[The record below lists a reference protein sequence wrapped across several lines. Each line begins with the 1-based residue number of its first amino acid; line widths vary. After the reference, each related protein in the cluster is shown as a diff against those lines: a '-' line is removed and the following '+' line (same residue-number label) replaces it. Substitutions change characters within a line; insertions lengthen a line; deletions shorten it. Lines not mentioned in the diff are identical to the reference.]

1 MSWANPWALVALAA
15 VPLVYLYL
23 AYVKKPPTLVV
34 PTVRPFR
41 SMGRRRPRRR
51 LALAEWCFLA
61 ALTLLIFAL
70 GRPRRGDEK
79 IVVRAQGIDMIFA
92 LDMSGSM
99 SAYDLPADIR
109 DAAGLRSAL
118 ASGRLRNRLDTAKTE
133 LARFI
138 AERPNDRIGLIGF
151 AEFAY
156 NFVPPTLDHDWLSTR
171 LGTLEPGQIGDGTGI
186 ASPIVSAA
194 NRLKKSDSPRR
205 VLVLFTDGADNVA
218 HRVTPEQAAQLA
230 KECDVVIHTVGIGG
244 DRAVIEADTPF
255 GRRLHQYS
263 GQFDEARLRRLAKLT
278 GGRYFHAGDASGM
291 HEVMEKIN
299 ELETTAKEQPK
310 FIEYHE
316 YGPFLAFLALALLLF
331 GAVAEHTWKL
341 KFP

>member
-1 MSWANPWALVALAA
+1 MSWANPWALGALVV

-23 AYVKKPPTLVV
+23 AYVKKPPTLMVA
-34 PTVRPFR
+34 TVRPFR
-41 SMGRRRPRRR
+41 NPGRRRRRGIGF
-51 LALAEWCFLA
+51 AGWCSLA
-61 ALTLLIFAL
+61 ALTLLIVAL
-70 GRPRRGDEK
+70 ARPRRGDEK
-79 IVVRAQGIDMIFA
+79 IIVRAQGIDMIFA

-99 SAYDLPADIR
+99 AAYDVPGALRTGGEIVDAIR
-109 DAAGLRSAL
+109 
-118 ASGRLRNRLDTAKTE
+118 SGKLQNRLDTAKRE

-156 NFVPPTLDHDWLSTR
+156 NFVPPTLDHDWLTER
-171 LGTLEPGQIGDGTGI
+171 LGTLEPGQIGDATGI
-186 ASPIVSAA
+186 ASPIASAA

-244 DRAVIEADTPF
+244 DRAVIEAETPF
-255 GRRLHQYS
+255 GRRLHPYS

-278 GGRYFHAGDASGM
+278 GGQYFHAGDASGM
-291 HEVMEKIN
+291 HGVMEKIN

-316 YGPFLAFLALALLLF
+316 YAPYLALAALALLLV
-331 GAVAEHTWKL
+331 GTVAEHTWKL

>member
-1 MSWANPWALVALAA
+1 MSWANPWALGALVV
-15 VPLVYLYL
+15 VPLAYLYL

-34 PTVRPFR
+34 ATVRPFR
-41 SMGRRRPRRR
+41 NPVRRRRRGIGF
-51 LALAEWCFLA
+51 AGWCSLA
-61 ALTLLIFAL
+61 ALTLLIVAL
-70 GRPRRGDEK
+70 ARPRRGDEK
-79 IVVRAQGIDMIFA
+79 IIVRAQGIDMIFA

-99 SAYDLPADIR
+99 AAYDVPGALRTGGEIVDAIR
-109 DAAGLRSAL
+109 
-118 ASGRLRNRLDTAKTE
+118 SGKLRNRLDTAKRE

-156 NFVPPTLDHDWLSTR
+156 NFVPPTLDHDWLTER
-171 LGTLEPGQIGDGTGI
+171 LGTLEPGQIGDATGI
-186 ASPIVSAA
+186 ASPIASAA

-230 KECDVVIHTVGIGG
+230 RECDVVIHTVGIGG
-244 DRAVIEADTPF
+244 DRAVIEAATPF
-255 GRRLHQYS
+255 GRRLHPYS
-263 GQFDEARLRRLAKLT
+263 GQFDEVRLRRLAKLT

-291 HEVMEKIN
+291 HGVMEKIN

-316 YGPFLAFLALALLLF
+316 YAPYLALAALALLLL
-331 GAVAEHTWKL
+331 GTVAEHTWKL

>member
-1 MSWANPWALVALAA
+1 MSWAHPWALAALAA
-15 VPLVYLYL
+15 VPLLYLYL

-41 SMGRRRPRRR
+41 APGKRRKNRR
-51 LALAEWCFLA
+51 LGLAEWCFLA
-61 ALTLLIFAL
+61 ALTILIIAL

-99 SAYDLPADIR
+99 SAYDLPGNVRSASELNS
-109 DAAGLRSAL
+109 ALRSGKL
-118 ASGRLRNRLDTAKTE
+118 KNRLDTAKAE

-156 NFVPPTLDHDWLSTR
+156 SFVPPTLDHDWLAER
-171 LGTLEPGQIGDGTGI
+171 LAGLEPGQIGDGTGI

-244 DRAVIEADTPF
+244 DRAVIEAETPF

-263 GQFDEARLRRLAKLT
+263 GQFDEARLRRLAELT
-278 GGRYFHAGDASGM
+278 GGRYFHAGDAAGM

-299 ELETTAKEQPK
+299 ALETTAKEQPK

-316 YGPFLAFLALALLLF
+316 YAPRLALLALALLLF

>member
-1 MSWANPWALVALAA
+1 
-15 VPLVYLYL
+15 
-23 AYVKKPPTLVV
+23 
-34 PTVRPFR
+34 
-41 SMGRRRPRRR
+41 MGRRRRRRR

-99 SAYDLPADIR
+99 SAYDLPGNIR
-109 DAAGLRSAL
+109 NAAELKSAL
-118 ASGRLRNRLDTAKTE
+118 GSGKLKNRLDTAKEE

-156 NFVPPTLDHDWLSTR
+156 SFVPPTLDHDWLSTR

-244 DRAVIEADTPF
+244 DRSIVADGF
-255 GRRLHQYS
+255 GRLQWHEA
-263 GQFDEARLRRLAKLT
+263 GFDEALLRRIAAAT
-278 GGRYFHAGDASGM
+278 GGEYFHAGDAAGM
-291 HEVMEKIN
+291 RKVMEKIDA
-299 ELETTAKEQPK
+299 LERTEKRSER
-310 FIEYHE
+310 FVEYCE
-316 YGPFLAFLALALLLF
+316 YAPLLTLLALALV
-331 GAVAEHTWKL
+331 GAAVLVAHTWKL
-341 KFP
+341 HLP